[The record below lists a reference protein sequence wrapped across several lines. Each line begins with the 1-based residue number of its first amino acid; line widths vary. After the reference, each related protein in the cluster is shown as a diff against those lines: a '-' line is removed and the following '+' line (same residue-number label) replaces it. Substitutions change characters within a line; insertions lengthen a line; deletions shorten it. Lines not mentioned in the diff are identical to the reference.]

1 METGRTTKLTQTPTP
16 NQAPSS
22 VEGVTGEGTYDRNSE
37 NTVNAVA
44 INTIENGFSRD
55 LLYFEGTIKNELI
68 RILIN
73 GGSMGDF
80 VSENTVRRLNL
91 KTTKVTNQPLAFAN
105 GQQARCDQE
114 VQNIQ
119 LTIGHYSESYN
130 LKVAN
135 LPQHDIILGKPWL
148 ERINPKINWKTN
160 IIEFKQKSGEPYIL
174 QPARPPRHQTT
185 LLSAIQLKKI
195 VRKNDNEMFIAIV
208 VPGQKESANRNENEI
223 NNYPILKEYAD
234 IFPKDLPSE
243 LPPKRTVDHRIEL
256 SENKPPSIQPIYR
269 MSPKELETL
278 REELDDL
285 LKKNHIQPSKS
296 PFGAPVIFVRKK
308 DGSLRLCVDYRALN
322 KITIKNRYPLPRIDD
337 MLDQLG
343 GAKIFSKIDLRSG
356 YHQIRIHPSDIE
368 KTAFRTRY
376 GHYEFRVLPFG
387 LTNAPATFMTLM
399 QDIFR
404 PLLDKCMVIYVDDIL
419 VYSRTKEEH
428 DEHLRQVLD
437 ILRRNKLYGKAS
449 KCAFYQ
455 KSVEFL
461 GFVVSAEG
469 VSTDAVKTDAIRNWP
484 QPKNLKEIQSFLGL
498 CNYYR
503 RFIKDYAQITTPL
516 TELTRKDQDYQWS
529 EQAEAAFQTIKQRLT
544 EAPTLKIPDENAE
557 FSVTTDASDFAV

>member
-37 NTVNAVA
+37 NTANAVA

-55 LLYFEGTIKNELI
+55 LLYFEGTIKNEPI
-68 RILIN
+68 RILID
-73 GGSMGDF
+73 GGSIGDF

-234 IFPKDLPSE
+234 VFPKDLPSE
-243 LPPKRTVDHRIEL
+243 LLPKRTVDHRIEL

-322 KITIKNRYPLPRIDD
+322 KITIKNRYPLP
-337 MLDQLG
+337 
-343 GAKIFSKIDLRSG
+343 
-356 YHQIRIHPSDIE
+356 
-368 KTAFRTRY
+368 
-376 GHYEFRVLPFG
+376 
-387 LTNAPATFMTLM
+387 
-399 QDIFR
+399 
-404 PLLDKCMVIYVDDIL
+404 
-419 VYSRTKEEH
+419 
-428 DEHLRQVLD
+428 
-437 ILRRNKLYGKAS
+437 
-449 KCAFYQ
+449 
-455 KSVEFL
+455 
-461 GFVVSAEG
+461 
-469 VSTDAVKTDAIRNWP
+469 
-484 QPKNLKEIQSFLGL
+484 
-498 CNYYR
+498 
-503 RFIKDYAQITTPL
+503 
-516 TELTRKDQDYQWS
+516 
-529 EQAEAAFQTIKQRLT
+529 
-544 EAPTLKIPDENAE
+544 
-557 FSVTTDASDFAV
+557 